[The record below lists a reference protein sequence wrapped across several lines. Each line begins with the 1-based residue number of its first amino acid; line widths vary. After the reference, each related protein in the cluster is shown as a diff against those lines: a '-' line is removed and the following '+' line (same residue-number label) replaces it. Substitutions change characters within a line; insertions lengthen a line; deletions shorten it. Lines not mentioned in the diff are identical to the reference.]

1 MLLDTLNEAVKKALA
16 DPKVVQ
22 QIEQQGAV
30 PDYTTRQKF
39 ADMIRESNERWQQ
52 VVTDIKFEK
61 L

>member
-1 MLLDTLNEAVKKALA
+1 VL
-16 DPKVVQ
+16 

-30 PDYTTRQKF
+30 PDYTTRQQF